1 MPAIPSPNLT
11 LGLIGGSGL
20 YRMPALAN
28 ASWRP
33 ADTPWG
39 KPSDD
44 LLHGHIGDLRVVFV
58 PRHGRGHRLA
68 PHEINYRA
76 NIAALKQAG
85 CTMVVALSACGSYR
99 DHLPPGTFAI
109 IDQYV
114 DQTHGRARS
123 FFGDG
128 VVAHVSLAEPTA
140 RDLADR
146 IEAAARAADIPH
158 HRGATYLAMDGPQFA
173 TRAESLARR
182 AAGHDVVGMTGM
194 PEAAL
199 ACEAELAY
207 AAVAMV
213 TDFDAWKDHAV
224 TTADVLQVMA
234 ANARNAESLVVALAA
249 ELTAN
254 PLPLPS
260 AQGWERAL
268 DGAIVT
274 PRELWPTAAAERLRT
289 IAGRLL

>member
-1 MPAIPSPNLT
+1 MI

-20 YRMPALAN
+20 YRMPALAD
-28 ASWRP
+28 AEWRS
-33 ADTPWG
+33 AATPWG
-39 KPSDD
+39 EPSDD
-44 LLHGHIGDLRVVFV
+44 LLHGRIGSLPVVFL
-58 PRHGRGHRLA
+58 PRHGRGHQLA

-128 VVAHVSLAEPTA
+128 VVAHVSLAEPIA

-146 IEAAARAADIPH
+146 VESAVRSAGIAHR
-158 HRGATYLAMDGPQFA
+158 RGATYLAMDGPQFA

-182 AAGHDVVGMTGM
+182 AAGYDVVGMTGM

-199 ACEAELAY
+199 AREAELAY

-213 TDFDAWKDHAV
+213 TDFDAWRDHAV
-224 TTADVLQVMA
+224 TTTEVLQVMA
-234 ANARNAESLVVALAA
+234 ANSRNAEALVLALAE
-249 ELTAN
+249 ELTEN
-254 PLPLPS
+254 PLPVPS
-260 AQGWERAL
+260 MQGWERAL

-274 PRELWPTAAAERLRT
+274 ARELWPPAAVNRLRA
-289 IAGRLL
+289 IAGRIL